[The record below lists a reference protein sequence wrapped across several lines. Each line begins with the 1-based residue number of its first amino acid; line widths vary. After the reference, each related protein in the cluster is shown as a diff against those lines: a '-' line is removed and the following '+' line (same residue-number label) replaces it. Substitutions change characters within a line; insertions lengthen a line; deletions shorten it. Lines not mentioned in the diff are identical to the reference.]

1 MKVPLGSL
9 WGPLGRKWGAKDKT
23 FCPMGSQEG
32 PWSGF
37 GTYFSWIGTIFRCI
51 LWLIFVFLFYSWA
64 CCKIVVRVLH
74 ECLIQGLLQDC
85 PPARAHASRSLLQD
99 CCMVAA
105 RLATGL
111 AAKLLQEYCKSAW
124 FKACCKLAAR
134 LPDRPPA
141 ALLQDDCCK
150 IVARLLQ
157 ECCKACHKIAARVLQ
172 GCCKTWCKTYWAA
185 SGIFL

>member
-1 MKVPLGSL
+1 
-9 WGPLGRKWGAKDKT
+9 
-23 FCPMGSQEG
+23 MGSQEG

-37 GTYFSWIGTIFRCI
+37 GIYFSWMGINFRCI
-51 LWLIFVFLFYSWA
+51 LWSIFVFLLYGWA
-64 CCKIVVRVLH
+64 CCKIVVRVLQ

-134 LPDRPPA
+134 LPARPPA

-157 ECCKACHKIAARVLQ
+157 ECCNVCFKACCESAARLATRLLQ
-172 GCCKTWCKTYWAA
+172 ECSKVAA
-185 SGIFL
+185 RLDARLTGQLLEFSCSFWELALH